1 MKKEALLLSEAR
13 RLQEEEAAHAEALG
27 WRRAWYIRGAA
38 CRRCGLG
45 GVETEEVGGDEV
57 MER

>member
-13 RLQEEEAAHAEALG
+13 RLQEEEAVDTEALG
-27 WRRAWYIRGAA
+27 WRRVWHIRGAA
-38 CRRCGLG
+38 CRHDGLR
-45 GVETEEVGGDEV
+45 GVDREEVGGDEV

>member
-13 RLQEEEAAHAEALG
+13 WLQEEEAVDIEALG
-27 WRRAWYIRGAA
+27 WRCVWHIRGAA
-38 CRRCGLG
+38 CRHDGLR
-45 GVETEEVGGDEV
+45 GVDREEVGGDEV